1 VKLLVLDAGHCLNLA
16 LARLAHRRSD
26 TELVIRPG
34 LNIDAALL
42 REVAPAAVIIPP
54 LSAPMEIEPAAVVA
68 HGEGVDACL
77 AACRET
83 DTPLVWCVSDQL
95 YQDGFETP
103 IDEHV
108 IPAPRDESL
117 RRLIAIGDRI
127 RAGHPRHLIVR
138 LGPLFALEGGHAWLS
153 GVIDSLVTG
162 EEVRAAQDVVFC
174 PTAADAVAM
183 ALVGMLHQLACG
195 SNAWGAYHLAG
206 TEPVSAYTFTTMVRT
221 QLSTRLE
228 GLGEQIELGEVKP
241 LKHHHDQPLR
251 RVLNCRRVLEAFG
264 VHQKP
269 WRLEVGRLLDEW
281 CQARRTSRLDEEGG
295 TTS

>member
-1 VKLLVLDAGHCLNLA
+1 MKLLILDAGHCLNLA
-16 LARLAHRRSD
+16 LARVAHRRSD
-26 TELVIRPG
+26 TELVIEPG
-34 LNIDAALL
+34 IAIDAAYL
-42 REVAPAAVIIPP
+42 RELRPDAVIIPP
-54 LSAPMEIEPAAVVA
+54 LSAPMEIEPAAVVS
-68 HGEGVDACL
+68 HGEGVDIGL

-95 YQDGFETP
+95 YQDGFDTP

-127 RAGHPRHLIVR
+127 RSSHPRHLIVR

-153 GVIDSLVTG
+153 GVIDSLVGG
-162 EEVRAAQDVVFC
+162 EDVRAAQDVIFC
-174 PTAADAVAM
+174 PTSADAVAM
-183 ALVGMLHQLACG
+183 ALVGMLHQLGCG
-195 SNAWGAYHLAG
+195 STAWGAYHLAG

-228 GLGEQIELGEVKP
+228 GLGERVALGEVKP

-269 WRLEVGRLLDEW
+269 WRLEVGRLLDDW
-281 CQARRTSRLDEEGG
+281 CQSRRPLEEGDDHP
-295 TTS
+295 

>member
-1 VKLLVLDAGHCLNLA
+1 MKLLVLDAGHCLNLA
-16 LARLAHRRSD
+16 LARLVHRRSD
-26 TELVIRPG
+26 TELVIEPG
-34 LNIDAALL
+34 LSIDAASL
-42 REVAPAAVIIPP
+42 RELAPAAVIIPP
-54 LSAPMEIEPAAVVA
+54 LAAPMEIEPAAVVA

-83 DTPLVWCVSDQL
+83 GTPLVWCVSDQL

-127 RAGHPRHLIVR
+127 RESHPHHLIVR
-138 LGPLFALEGGHAWLS
+138 LGPLFALEGGHAWLN
-153 GVIDSLVTG
+153 GLIDSLVTG
-162 EEVRAAQDVVFC
+162 EELRAAQDVIFC
-174 PTAADAVAM
+174 PTSADAVAM

-206 TEPVSAYTFTTMVRT
+206 TEPVSAFTFTSMVRT

-228 GLGEQIELGEVKP
+228 GLGEQVSLGEVKA

-269 WRLEVGRLLDEW
+269 WRLEAGRLLDDW
-281 CQARRTSRLDEEGG
+281 CQARLATASDEED
-295 TTS
+295 SSPR

>member
-1 VKLLVLDAGHCLNLA
+1 MKLMVLDAGHCLSLA

-26 TELVIRPG
+26 IELVIEAG
-34 LNIDAALL
+34 LDIDAQRL
-42 REVAPAAVIIPP
+42 REVAPAAVIVPP
-54 LSAPMEIEPAAVVA
+54 LAAPMELEPAAVVE

-77 AACRET
+77 QACRET

-95 YQDGFETP
+95 YQDGFDTP

-117 RRLIAIGDRI
+117 RRLIGVGDHI
-127 RAGHPRHLIVR
+127 RESLPQHLIVR

-153 GVIDSLVTG
+153 QLIDSLIIG
-162 EEVRAAQDVVFC
+162 EEVRAAQDVIFC
-174 PTAADAVAM
+174 PTSADAVSM

-195 SNAWGAYHLAG
+195 SEAWGAYHLAG
-206 TEPVSAYTFTTMVRT
+206 TEPVSAFTFTSMVRT
-221 QLSTRLE
+221 QLATRLE
-228 GLGEQIELGEVKP
+228 GRGEVVALGAVKP

-269 WRLEVGRLLDEW
+269 WRLEVGRLLDTW
-281 CQARRTSRLDEEGG
+281 CQTRRVSDAGG
-295 TTS
+295 SSSP